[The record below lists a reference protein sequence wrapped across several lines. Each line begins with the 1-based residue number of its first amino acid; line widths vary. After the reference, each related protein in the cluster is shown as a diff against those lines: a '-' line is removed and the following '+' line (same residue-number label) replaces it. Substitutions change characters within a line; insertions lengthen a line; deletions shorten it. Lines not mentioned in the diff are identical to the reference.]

1 MLHSLSPVLRLIS
14 LAWWKWA
21 RRELTQRD
29 PMHPDLPGIVMK
41 INQLESM

>member
-1 MLHSLSPVLRLIS
+1 MSGIRPVLNLIL

-29 PMHPDLPGIVMK
+29 PMHPDLPGIIRRV
-41 INQLESM
+41 NELEQS